1 MKNYHSAGLVMTFW
15 FRCRDHSSLVDF
27 LERYSHL
34 VKNQLEGNL
43 VFTVHSS
50 YHGKVIFAMN
60 SSYHGKVI
68 FAMNSIYHSKVTFY
82 RE

>member
-43 VFTVHSS
+43 GFTVHSS
-50 YHGKVIFAMN
+50 YHAKVIFA
-60 SSYHGKVI
+60 G
-68 FAMNSIYHSKVTFY
+68 NSIYRSNFTFY
-82 RE
+82 HE